1 MADNTSDF
9 FSANAFRQ
17 ACERSGKKKKD
28 IAADLGVTPTTM
40 SSLLNGRSTPSLK
53 SLTKMVDVFGGRL
66 ADFLDM
72 PPRNAWELKHYRIA
86 AGFTQAAL
94 AQEIGV
100 APSAVSGWEL
110 GKYPPGR
117 TAVDRMATLFDVTP
131 NHLARVIAPAGSGHV
146 EPKTTAGQ
154 ATLSL
159 AETLAETV
167 LGFSSSA
174 LEVAERDDIPIAA
187 RQQLNREIR
196 ARSEQALTL
205 LATLIPE
212 LPSDSRRRAISLVK
226 RLTEVHELVSPN

>member
-9 FSANAFRQ
+9 FSANAFRR

-28 IAADLGVTPTTM
+28 IAADLGVTPTTL
-40 SSLLNGRSTPSLK
+40 SSLLSGRSTPSLK
-53 SLTKMVDVFGGRL
+53 SLTKMVDVFGGEL

-72 PPRNAWELKHYRIA
+72 PARKDWELKHYRIA

-94 AQEIGV
+94 AHELGV

-110 GKYPPGR
+110 GKYPPGS
-117 TAVDRMATLFDVTP
+117 TALHRMATLFDVATDE
-131 NHLARVIAPAGSGHV
+131 LAAVVSPQDSGQS
-146 EPKTTAGQ
+146 EPEPVSGQ

-167 LGFSSSA
+167 LGFSASA
-174 LEVAERDDIPIAA
+174 LEVAEREDIPIAA

-212 LPSDSRRRAISLVK
+212 LPTDSRRRAISLVK